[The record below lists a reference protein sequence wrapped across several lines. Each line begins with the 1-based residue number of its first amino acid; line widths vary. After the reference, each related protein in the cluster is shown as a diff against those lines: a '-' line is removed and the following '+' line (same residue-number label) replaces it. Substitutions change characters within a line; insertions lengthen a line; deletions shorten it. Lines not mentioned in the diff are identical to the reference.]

1 MATLPRLG
9 RGPGRRRP
17 GRERRHRRG
26 GPGGR
31 ARQLPGRSAG
41 LEADQERQRLLPPAL
56 SRHKEGKKGHG
67 KGSSFGPVPGKGKGS
82 GKQGKDRGITIQE
95 LKLRTRCRS
104 CGRIGHWSKECPTN
118 SSSRPSSSAASSSSA
133 PSTASAQGTSF
144 YWAGRDSGPVTEFF
158 TESVPDAKVSF
169 LTSDHSSADV
179 PFVGVITSSAE
190 AIVDT
195 AAQEGLIGRPALL
208 RLFEALRKFGLKGR
222 WMGEASEARGIGGAA
237 KTLGVVEVPVGIG
250 RVPGVVALTV
260 VTEDVPFLLPVNL
273 LRALKASV
281 DLGENR
287 LHLRAVNTDCVM
299 NVLPSGHPTVSVL
312 DFGHGWFLPEICRGH
327 VPESAFRSSP
337 KQVQFST
344 GPHDHILSSSAQATL
359 ATFIGGPDVRC
370 SSSPCSRAAM
380 CRDHPR
386 AQPATRTRAL
396 ARALGQALV
405 CSSVGTLS
413 INNKPVVAA
422 PFADTFDHVNFGQ
435 HQHLDYSGAG
445 RHGQGASIPQLLGEQ
460 EAHGHDAGEGD
471 TRAGAEQVQARGPLP
486 ERRVRSQ
493 ELVPLQEQV
502 EPVAKDSSHHDREAP
517 SSRTRLQLQLPR
529 PSLRRRRR
537 PPCFRGSSKS
547 SRRRRTGP
555 SRSFIEGILPAAGL
569 GQLAVACQGPLL
581 FLWREYSHLCPGPLH
596 PHLMLAALV
605 EGGGPPLHV
614 RSLEEWPLGVR
625 ENLLL

>member
-1 MATLPRLG
+1 M
-9 RGPGRRRP
+9 
-17 GRERRHRRG
+17 
-26 GPGGR
+26 
-31 ARQLPGRSAG
+31 
-41 LEADQERQRLLPPAL
+41 
-56 SRHKEGKKGHG
+56 
-67 KGSSFGPVPGKGKGS
+67 
-82 GKQGKDRGITIQE
+82 
-95 LKLRTRCRS
+95 
-104 CGRIGHWSKECPTN
+104 
-118 SSSRPSSSAASSSSA
+118 
-133 PSTASAQGTSF
+133 
-144 YWAGRDSGPVTEFF
+144 TEFF

-222 WMGEASEARGIGGAA
+222 WTGEASEARGIGGAA

-260 VTEDVPFLLPVNL
+260 VTEDVPFLLPVSL

-337 KQVQFST
+337 KQVQLST

-370 SSSPCSRAAM
+370 SSPPCSRAAM
-380 CRDHPR
+380 GRDHPR

-435 HQHLDYSGAG
+435 HEHLDYSGAG

-486 ERRVRSQ
+486 ERRGQRSQ
-493 ELVPLQEQV
+493 ELVPLQPVQEQV

-517 SSRTRLQLQLPR
+517 RAGHGSSCSFHGQAFDGGAGQLVPENPQGAAEGEGQDHRDHSRRPSATVGRSKGDERGPPSTAGHGFGQLPGVR
-529 PSLRRRRR
+529 ASRGEPDLNGDSGRR
-537 PPCFRGSSKS
+537 PRPDD
-547 SRRRRTGP
+547 P
-555 SRSFIEGILPAAGL
+555 E
-569 GQLAVACQGPLL
+569 
-581 FLWREYSHLCPGPLH
+581 LCPGDDIRVPKAEAVRGGDKAPVQDLCKQAEPDRLGESSKQPQGDGH
-596 PHLMLAALV
+596 RV
-605 EGGGPPLHV
+605 EQLPGHACGAEEPGGPEPGGDEQDVKDPLDGMTTKRGKV
-614 RSLEEWPLGVR
+614 LKRASPNVLDCWIKERQPFCEDYVVVD
-625 ENLLL
+625 